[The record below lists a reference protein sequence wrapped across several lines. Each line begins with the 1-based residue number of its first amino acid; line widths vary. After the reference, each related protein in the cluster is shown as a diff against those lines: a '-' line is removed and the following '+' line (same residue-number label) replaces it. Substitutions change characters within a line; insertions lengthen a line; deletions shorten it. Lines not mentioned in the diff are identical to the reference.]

1 MVLLLGLV
9 HLLYTFRGR
18 RLHPRDADL
27 EARMRDAPLV
37 MTRRTTMWRAWIGFN
52 ASHSFG
58 AMSFGAIYGYL
69 SLAHGALLLR
79 SPFLLSAGVAILAGY
94 AFLCWRYF
102 FRAPLRW
109 ILIAAALYLAGLVA
123 SAY

>member
-58 AMSFGAIYGYL
+58 AMSFGAIYGY
-69 SLAHGALLLR
+69 R
-79 SPFLLSAGVAILAGY
+79 VAILAGY